1 MKELKRVKRI
11 ISNGWCRGAD
21 ARTTKGIP
29 VKWYSPLAKSFDLV
43 GACYKATDGKPD
55 EVLAKLATTLGF
67 VPRARCAHGR
77 WVARRVPT
85 SVEKQLTDLND
96 APRVQRRDILALI
109 DKAINS

>member
-29 VKWYSPLAKSFDLV
+29 VNWYSPLAKSFDLV

-67 VPRARCAHGR
+67 VH
-77 WVARRVPT
+77 
-85 SVEKQLTDLND
+85 VEKQLTDLND
-96 APRVQRRDILALI
+96 DLLVQRRDILALI